1 MNIFN
6 KDGFIWWIGV
16 VEDRM
21 DPEKLGRCK
30 VRIFGYHTDNKDVLP
45 TEDLQWA
52 IPIQPITSAGTSGIG
67 TTPLGPV
74 TGTWVLGFFLDGED
88 MQQPAM
94 LGTVATNAP
103 IKGYVAPIEKDSVSN
118 KNDGFLKDSEGKNV
132 TDSQGEPVRAGTP
145 QVEGWELGQTSEK
158 YESGGKGPG
167 TINDYL
173 GKANG
178 DYGGASYGTYQ
189 LASFLPSVL
198 PDGKSRPNSRNSPVI
213 QYLRTSKFKDQF
225 NGLTPGSTEFDNKW
239 KEIASSNREAF
250 NKDQHDYIK
259 EKYYDVMVANLE
271 RKGILVSKFG
281 PAVQDLIWS
290 TAVQLG
296 PNSTNIFTIPLKDK
310 AQLTDKDIVEIVSE
324 YKINSISTLFKNS
337 SQNIRAGVENRY
349 RDEKQKL
356 LSLIKT

>member
-1 MNIFN
+1 MRIFS

-30 VRIFGYHTDNKDVLP
+30 VRIFGYHTDNKEVLP
-45 TEDLQWA
+45 TDDLPWA
-52 IPIQPITSAGTSGIG
+52 LPIQPITSAGISGIG
-67 TTPLGPV
+67 SSPLGPV

-94 LGTVATNAP
+94 LGTIATNAP
-103 IKGYVAPIEKDSVSN
+103 IKGFITPEEKDSVAN

-132 TDSQGEPVRAGTP
+132 TDSQGEPIRSGTP
-145 QVEGWELGQTSEK
+145 QVEGWELGQTSEQ

-167 TINDYL
+167 TINDYN
-173 GKANG
+173 GSAKG

-189 LASFLPSVL
+189 LASYLPASL
-198 PDGKSRPNSRNSPVI
+198 PNGKSRPNSKNSPVI
-213 QYLRTSKFKDQF
+213 QYLRSSKFRDQF
-225 NGLTPGSTEFDNKW
+225 NNLIPASAEFDAKW
-239 KEIASSNREAF
+239 REIAASNRDAF
-250 NKDQHDYIK
+250 TKDQHDYIK
-259 EKYYDVMVANLE
+259 EKYYNVMVSNLE

-296 PNSTNIFTIPLKDK
+296 PNSTNVFTVPLKDK
-310 AQLTDKDIVEIVSE
+310 AELTDRDIVEIVSE
-324 YKINSISTLFKNS
+324 YKINNVNTLFQKS
-337 SQNIRAGVENRY
+337 SQNIRTSVSNRY
-349 RDEKQKL
+349 KDEKQKL
-356 LSLIKT
+356 LSLIKA